1 MRNHRSLVRSP
12 RSLLALTR
20 TPACVVLGALALTG
34 LAACG
39 DKAAKGK
46 KIAVAASDTECQV
59 AETTLSAGAH
69 TFAVTNKGSKVTEFY
84 VYAKD
89 GSIKGEVEN
98 IGPGASRDVPVELT
112 AGEYEG
118 ACKPGMKGDGI
129 RVKLTVTGESKALT
143 ADPKLAAAVA
153 RYQAYVAAEADG
165 LMAKTTDFAAAVK
178 AGDVAKAKELYP
190 AARSHWERIE
200 PVAES
205 FGDLD
210 PAIDAR
216 ENDVEAGQEWTG
228 FHKIEKDLWGS
239 GDVSKDAL
247 LADKLVTDV
256 KEIVTRAKSVELSPV
271 QLASGSKELLDEVA
285 TGKITG
291 EEDRYSHTDLWDF
304 AANVE
309 GAKVAIDSLRDALTE
324 RDPKLAEE
332 LTSKFAAVDASL
344 GKHRA
349 GAGWKSYTELSKDDV
364 KELSDVINGLAEP
377 ISKVA
382 AVVAR

>member
-1 MRNHRSLVRSP
+1 MRSYRL
-12 RSLLALTR
+12 
-20 TPACVVLGALALTG
+20 PACLALGALALTG

-39 DKAAKGK
+39 EKTAKGQQV
-46 KIAVAASDTECQV
+46 AVTASDTACEV
-59 AETTLSAGAH
+59 ARTELPAGAH
-69 TFAVTNKGSKVTEFY
+69 TFSVTNKGSKITEFY

-98 IGPGASRDVPVELT
+98 IGPGATRDVHVELT

-129 RVKLTVTGESKALT
+129 RARLTVTGESKAL
-143 ADPKLAAAVA
+143 ASDPRLAAAVA
-153 RYQAYVAAEADG
+153 RYRAYVSGEADG
-165 LMAKTTDFAAAVK
+165 LLAKTTEFAAAVK
-178 AGDVAKAKELYP
+178 ANDAALAKELYP

-228 FHKIEKDLWGS
+228 FHKIEKDLWVG
-239 GDVSKDAL
+239 GDVSKDGAI
-247 LADKLVTDV
+247 ADKLVTDV

-271 QLASGSKELLDEVA
+271 QLATGSKELLDEVA

-309 GAKVAIDSLRDALTE
+309 GAKVAIDSLRDALAA

-332 LTSKFAAVDASL
+332 LTGKFAAVDGAL
-344 GKHRA
+344 GRHRA
-349 GAGWKSYTELSKDDV
+349 GTGWKPYTELSKADIR
-364 KELSDVINGLAEP
+364 ELSDVINGLAEP

>member
-1 MRNHRSLVRSP
+1 MRSHRL
-12 RSLLALTR
+12 
-20 TPACVVLGALALTG
+20 PACVTLGALALTG

-39 DKAAKGK
+39 QKTDKSQ
-46 KIAVAASDTECQV
+46 KIAVSASDSACEVARTE
-59 AETTLSAGAH
+59 LPAGAH
-69 TFAVTNKGSKVTEFY
+69 TFSVTNKGSKVTEFY

-98 IGPGASRDVPVELT
+98 IGPGTTRDVHVELA
-112 AGEYEG
+112 AGEYES

-129 RVKLTVTGESKALT
+129 RGKLTVTGQAAAL
-143 ADPKLAAAVA
+143 ASDPKLAAAVA
-153 RYQAYVAAEADG
+153 TYKAYVSTEADA
-165 LMAKTTDFAAAVK
+165 LLAKTTEFAAAVK
-178 AGDVAKAKELYP
+178 AGDTAKAKELYP
-190 AARSHWERIE
+190 VARTHWERIE

-228 FHKIEKDLWGS
+228 FHKIEKDLWVT
-239 GDVSKDAL
+239 GDVSGDARV
-247 LADKLVTDV
+247 ADKLVTDV
-256 KEIVTRAKSVELSPV
+256 TEIVTRSKSVDLSPV
-271 QLASGSKELLDEVA
+271 QLATGSKELLDEVA

-309 GAKVAIDSLRDALTE
+309 GSKAAVDALRDALTA
-324 RDPKLAEE
+324 RDPKLADE
-332 LTSKFAAVDASL
+332 LTAKFAAVDAAL
-344 GKHRA
+344 GKHKA
-349 GAGWKSYTELSKDDV
+349 GTGWKSYTELSKADI

-382 AVVAR
+382 AVIAK

>member
-1 MRNHRSLVRSP
+1 MRTHHL
-12 RSLLALTR
+12 
-20 TPACVVLGALALTG
+20 PACAALGALALTG

-39 DKAAKGK
+39 DKTAKAD
-46 KIAVAASDTECQV
+46 KITVTATDTECRV
-59 AETTLSAGAH
+59 AKVDLPAGTH
-69 TFAVTNKGSKVTEFY
+69 TFSVTNKGSKITEFY
-84 VYAKD
+84 VYAGD

-98 IGPGASRDVPVELT
+98 IGPGATRDVHVELT

-129 RVKLTVTGESKALT
+129 RAKLTVSGQAKAL
-143 ADPKLAAAVA
+143 ASDPKLAAAVA
-153 RYQAYVAAEADG
+153 TYRAYVAGEADG
-165 LMAKTTDFAAAVK
+165 LLAKTTEFAAAVK

-190 AARSHWERIE
+190 VARTHWERIE

-228 FHKIEKDLWGS
+228 FHKIEKDLWVG
-239 GDVSKDAL
+239 GDVSKDGAV
-247 LADKLVTDV
+247 ADKLVADV
-256 KEIVTRAKSVELSPV
+256 TEIVTRAKSVELSPV

-309 GAKVAIDSLRDALTE
+309 GAKAATDALREALTA
-324 RDPKLAEE
+324 RDPKLADE
-332 LTSKFAAVDASL
+332 LTGKFAAVDAAL
-344 GKHRA
+344 GKHKA
-349 GAGWKSYTELSKDDV
+349 GTGWKSYTELSQADI

-382 AVVAR
+382 AVIAK